1 LLMAPTGTGTKTK
14 FQQAV
19 AYATEEWI

>member
-1 LLMAPTGTGTKTK
+1 MAPTGTGTKTK